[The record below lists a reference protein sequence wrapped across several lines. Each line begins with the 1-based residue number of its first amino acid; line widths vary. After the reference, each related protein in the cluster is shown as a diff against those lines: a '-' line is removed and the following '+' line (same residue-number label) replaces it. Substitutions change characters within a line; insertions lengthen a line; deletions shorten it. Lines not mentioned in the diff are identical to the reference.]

1 MDTDLEK
8 IMESIKNLK
17 SQVDNL
23 TTANLVLQGENINE
37 GN

>member
-8 IMESIKNLK
+8 IMDSIKNLK

-23 TTANLVLQGENINE
+23 ATANLVLQGENINE

>member
-23 TTANLVLQGENINE
+23 TTANLVLEGENINE

>member
-23 TTANLVLQGENINE
+23 TTANLAPNRENINE
-37 GN
+37 SN